1 MFRAGRAVS
10 KIQEINTYLKVP
22 GTVCTSIS
30 YVYSYSYTIF
40 EQKAEKQNRY
50 QVRVYLHIRVPG
62 TVSNRTNGEKRKEKW
77 GTKKKMQG
85 TLTLVGARTRVLQ
98 LTAVVAPKLFLD
110 RRPVFFF
117 KKKYMRIIHGT
128 RHAVQSAQP
137 WMVMNVPQTCPCT
150 GGFRAVSKEIYMNT
164 RTWYV

>member
-1 MFRAGRAVS
+1 
-10 KIQEINTYLKVP
+10 
-22 GTVCTSIS
+22 
-30 YVYSYSYTIF
+30 
-40 EQKAEKQNRY
+40 
-50 QVRVYLHIRVPG
+50 
-62 TVSNRTNGEKRKEKW
+62 
-77 GTKKKMQG
+77 MQG